1 MSKISYSS
9 LEEVW
14 GNSFQN
20 NDSNTPKQNNNSS
33 NNTSSNINT
42 TTNLQANNN
51 MNNRNTMNNQNQNQ
65 NQNQYNNSPSPQTN
79 QIASN
84 REMIRKDFQGIQDNQ
99 VPHNGQQ
106 NQPMTQMMQSRNSN
120 TQEYPRVDMNKVIN
134 NMNLVERNKEPENT
148 INDDYYKYRFN
159 PLNKVMPTTN
169 DTPGNYTPFQENIEK
184 KFLQDK
190 IIELENEFRKYKLML
205 NSRNHQNDN
214 GDDDLNTM
222 EGFSNQ
228 NSESGSFMDSSK
240 NDLLDLI
247 VVIIIGLIIIFIL
260 DSIFKI
266 GKKIGARGL

>member
-20 NDSNTPKQNNNSS
+20 NDSNTLKQNNTP
-33 NNTSSNINT
+33 NNTLANINT
-42 TTNLQANNN
+42 ISRSQSDNN
-51 MNNRNTMNNQNQNQ
+51 MKDQNQNQ
-65 NQNQYNNSPSPQTN
+65 NQPVNNYNDSSNPQTN
-79 QIASN
+79 QIISN
-84 REMIRKDFQGIQDNQ
+84 HELIRKDFQGIQDNQ
-99 VPHNGQQ
+99 VSNNTQQ
-106 NQPMTQMMQSRNSN
+106 DQSMIHSQQSRDIN
-120 TQEYPRVDMNKVIN
+120 TQEYPRVDMNKVIS

-148 INDDYYKYRFN
+148 INNDYYKYRFN
-159 PLNKVMPTTN
+159 PLNKVMPSTN
-169 DTPGNYTPFQENIEK
+169 DTPTNYTPFQDNIEK

-205 NSRNHQNDN
+205 NSRNNQNDDIDN
-214 GDDDLNTM
+214 DHNTM

-228 NSESGSFMDSSK
+228 NSDISLLNSNK

-266 GKKIGARGL
+266 GKRIGARGL